1 MMFIEKSVLIG
12 DLNIANSGAFF
23 LREFI

>member
-1 MMFIEKSVLIG
+1 MFIEKSVLIG